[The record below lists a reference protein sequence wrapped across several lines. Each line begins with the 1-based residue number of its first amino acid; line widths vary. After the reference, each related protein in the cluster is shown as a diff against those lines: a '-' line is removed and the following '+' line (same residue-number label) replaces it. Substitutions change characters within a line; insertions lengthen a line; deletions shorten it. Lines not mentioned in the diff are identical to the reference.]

1 MLICIN
7 SITNKKNC
15 WRHHFTHVY
24 QNQSDDIWFLR
35 YGVRQIFLSFW
46 AIFFALLPPK
56 WPPKIKILIHN
67 TWFLKRHGRQNFLS
81 FMTIFLLFQ
90 PSDQPE
96 IRNFEKMKKKKK
108 KHLAILSFNKCVPKI
123 TFIWC
128 MVPHMECHT
137 EFCYFGPFFALLPF
151 YPTNNPKNQNFE
163 KKRKNIKIYYFK
175 PVS

>member
-24 QNQSDDIWFLR
+24 QNQSNDVWFLR

-56 WPPKIKILIHN
+56 WPLKIKILIHN
-67 TWFLKRHGRQNFLS
+67 TWFLKRHGRQNFCHLWPFFCS
-81 FMTIFLLFQ
+81 FSPLTNQKF
-90 PSDQPE
+90 E
-96 IRNFEKMKKKKK
+96 ILKKWKKKK
-108 KHLAILSFNKCVPKI
+108 KHLAILSFKKCVPKI

-137 EFCYFGPFFALLPF
+137 EFCYFGPFFALLPH
-151 YPTNNPKNQNFE
+151 
-163 KKRKNIKIYYFK
+163 
-175 PVS
+175 